1 MTFDQH
7 KAGEPSAMTFAI
19 EFDFNEMREQTV
31 SLGDVPS
38 QAPAGFYYW
47 IDLESEPK
55 SAVVGVLE
63 RMGLDA
69 FTIDAVYDDDG
80 PPRFNVFQ
88 SCLQFTLR
96 EARLVRGEF
105 VTIPVQII
113 LGPHFMLTL
122 HQGAV
127 EFLSDMKRTY
137 REDFRAHSRSH
148 GFLLFELADHLTHIY
163 RLTLT
168 MISDMIEGIE
178 TQLLGEAEDEIFR
191 DVSDLIRWL
200 LDFRKVI
207 VSSRETVHELA
218 TRKSPFISETTQPFL
233 EKKGVL
239 LERLSADVT
248 TEREVLS
255 ESLNLY
261 MGIVSYRTN
270 QVVTKL
276 TMVSMIFLPLSFLV
290 GLYGMNFGA
299 AETTMPE
306 LSWRYGYV
314 FFWCIVTLIV
324 GLLLYWMKRN
334 KWL

>member
-1 MTFDQH
+1 
-7 KAGEPSAMTFAI
+7 MTFAI
-19 EFDFNEMREQTV
+19 EFDFNEKREQSI
-31 SLGDVPS
+31 SLGDVPG
-38 QAPAGFYYW
+38 QASAGFYYW
-47 IDLESEPK
+47 IDLETEPK
-55 SAVVGVLE
+55 PVVLE
-63 RMGLDA
+63 FLKRMGLDA
-69 FTIDAVYDDDG
+69 FAIDAVDDEDG

-88 SCLQFTLR
+88 SCLHFTLR
-96 EARLVRGEF
+96 EARLVSGEF
-105 VTIPVQII
+105 VTVPVQVI

-122 HQGAV
+122 HEGTV
-127 EFLSDMKRTY
+127 EFLADMKRTY
-137 REDFRAHSRSH
+137 REDFHAYSQSQ

-168 MISDMIEGIE
+168 MISEKIEGIE
-178 TQLLGEAEDEIFR
+178 SQLLSEAEDEIFR
-191 DVSDLIRWL
+191 DVSDLIHWL
-200 LDFRKVI
+200 LEFRKI
-207 VSSRETVHELA
+207 IISSRETVHELA

-239 LERLSADVT
+239 LERLSADAT

-290 GLYGMNFGA
+290 GVYGMNFGA
-299 AETTMPE
+299 AETSMPE
-306 LSWRYGYV
+306 LRWKFGYA
-314 FFWCIVTLIV
+314 FFWSIVALVV
-324 GLLLYWMKRN
+324 GSLLYWMKRN

>member
-1 MTFDQH
+1 
-7 KAGEPSAMTFAI
+7 MTFAI
-19 EFDFNEMREQTV
+19 EFDFINKRERAV
-31 SLGDVPS
+31 SLGE
-38 QAPAGFYYW
+38 APGEPAAGFYYW

-55 SAVVGVLE
+55 PVVLE
-63 RMGLDA
+63 FLERLGLDS
-69 FTIDAVYDDDG
+69 FTIDAVYDEDG
-80 PPRFNVFQ
+80 PPRFNVFH
-88 SCLQFTLR
+88 SCLHFTLR
-96 EARLVRGEF
+96 EVRLVNGEF
-105 VTIPVQII
+105 VTTPVQVI
-113 LGPHFMLTL
+113 LGQHFMLTL

-127 EFLSDMKRTY
+127 EFLADMKRTY
-137 REDFRAHSRSH
+137 REDFHAHSQSH

-163 RLTLT
+163 RMTLT
-168 MISDMIEGIE
+168 MVSEKIEGIE
-178 TQLLGEAEDEIFR
+178 SQLLSEAEDEIFR

-200 LDFRKVI
+200 LEFRKVI
-207 VSSRETVHELA
+207 ISSRETVHELA

-270 QVVTKL
+270 QVVTRL
-276 TMVSMIFLPLSFLV
+276 TMVSIIFLPLSFLV
-290 GLYGMNFGA
+290 GVYGMNFGA

-306 LSWRYGYV
+306 LRWKYGYA
-314 FFWCIVTLIV
+314 FFWSIVALVV
-324 GLLLYWMKRN
+324 GSLLYWMKRN